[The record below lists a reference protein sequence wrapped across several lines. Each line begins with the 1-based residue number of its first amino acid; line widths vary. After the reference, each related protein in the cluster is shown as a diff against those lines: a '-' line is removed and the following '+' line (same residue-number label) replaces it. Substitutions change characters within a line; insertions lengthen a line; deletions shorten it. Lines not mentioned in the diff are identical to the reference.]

1 MRVALAVAVL
11 ATAAAAARADARLVP
26 PPSVPMSWQ
35 GAGAFVWH
43 TRDVDPAALGRTMRG
58 SGFGWVAVLLAD
70 GTTREPLDAQW
81 VDDFREASGLPVGGW
96 SVTRTQPVVEA
107 RLAARLV
114 RAYGLS
120 FHIANAEREY
130 AYTNDGA
137 WSAERYG
144 RSARFVAAFRRLQP
158 TLPAALS
165 SYCRADQHDLDWSAW
180 RRGGYAFLPQA
191 YVNDFGSAASPR
203 ACAGSATS
211 FFPPSVVHPTVGA
224 WNGMR
229 GTVQP
234 WRYGRM
240 LAAAG
245 TRGFSVY
252 LAENGM
258 TRDRWH
264 AYGTLIDERR
274 IARPSPPLR

>member
-1 MRVALAVAVL
+1 VRVALAVAVL
-11 ATAAAAARADARLVP
+11 AAAVAAPAHARLVP
-26 PPSVPMSWQ
+26 QPAVAMSWQ

-43 TRDVDPAALGRTMRG
+43 TRDVDAASLGRTMRG

-70 GTTREPLDAQW
+70 GARREPLDARW

-96 SVTRTQPVVEA
+96 TVLRTQPVREA

-114 RAYGLS
+114 AHYRLD
-120 FHIANAEREY
+120 FHIANAEREL

-144 RSARFVAAFRRLQP
+144 RSARYVRAFRRLQP
-158 TLPAALS
+158 RLPAALS
-165 SYCRADQHDLDWSAW
+165 SYCRPDQHDLDWSAW

-191 YVNDFGSAASPR
+191 YVNDFGSAVAPR
-203 ACAGSATS
+203 ACAAAAAR
-211 FFPPSVVHPTVGA
+211 FFPTSRVHPTVGA

-245 TRGFSVY
+245 TAGFSVY

-258 TRDRWH
+258 TRDHWR
-264 AYGTLIDERR
+264 AYGALMVDTG